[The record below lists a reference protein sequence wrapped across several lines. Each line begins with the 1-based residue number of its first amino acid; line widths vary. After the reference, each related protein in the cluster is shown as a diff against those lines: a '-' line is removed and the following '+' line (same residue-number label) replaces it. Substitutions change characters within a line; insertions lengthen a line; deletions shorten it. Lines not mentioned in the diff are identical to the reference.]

1 MGKNICIGLTGSMG
15 NGKSAVAQIFAELGI
30 KVLDAD
36 KLAHKVLNEDV
47 LVKSEVLKILPNAYT
62 LDGTADRKAIAKEVF
77 ADKNKLEL
85 LEKIIHPAIEKIWQS
100 EATKHNLLV
109 VEVPLLYEK
118 RLENKF
124 DLCISVYCSDELRRK
139 RLEQRGMTPQ
149 EISERD
155 AFQMSSNQKAQLAD
169 IVLFNES
176 SIEFLKMQTI
186 KILSRLTQ

>member
-1 MGKNICIGLTGSMG
+1 MNKNTCIALTGSMG
-15 NGKSAVAQIFAELGI
+15 NGKSVAASAFAELGV

-36 KLAHKVLNEDV
+36 KLAHTVLNENSS
-47 LVKSEVLKILPNAYT
+47 VKAEVVKLLGNVYNQ
-62 LDGTADRKAIAKEVF
+62 DGSADRKSIATQVF
-77 ADKNKLEL
+77 ADATKLEL
-85 LEKIIHPAIEKIWQS
+85 LEKIIHPAIEKLWQD
-100 EATKHNLLV
+100 EAKKHKLLV

-139 RLEQRGMTPQ
+139 RLVQRGMTP
-149 EISERD
+149 EDISARD
-155 AFQMSSNQKAQLAD
+155 AFQMSSNQKAQRAD

-176 SIEFLKMQTI
+176 SVEFLKEQII